1 MKTIYKFI
9 FSGFLLILFMTS
21 CADVLTETPSSYIAS
36 ASFFSNPTNANMA
49 IVGIYDD
56 LSKLN
61 HYGTS
66 EMYVQTSDDNYYVSG
81 TATDNQKRDISHYM
95 VTPGNLNLGY
105 MWMYKYQGMDRA
117 SLAIENIYKI
127 PYKTSAD
134 SALLMQY
141 DGEAHFLR
149 ALLSYDLVRY
159 WGDVPYKTT
168 SSNAIGDAYNARVD
182 RDTIYNQIV
191 ADLNIAK
198 SKLPWAKAGS
208 SPERATQ
215 GAARALLMRVLLSRA
230 GYSLKMDGTL
240 TRPDDTKR
248 AAYFNAII
256 NEYAAFQQNGYH
268 SLFSSY
274 YQFFKNNSAGILN
287 SQESLFEVAFF
298 TSTGDQED
306 AGNWGAGIGPLTDIA
321 SKYGRANSYFR
332 VLPEWDEWYET
343 TDIRRVTNI
352 CKYSVTAISDSVA
365 STNKYA
371 YYPGKWRRQW
381 MPYPPKDP
389 NNTDVNFCLLR
400 YADVILMYAEA
411 LNEVGRTSEA
421 IDALN
426 IVRARSKAT
435 VLSSDFS
442 NYSTLYQPKNKVNNV
457 LTPKL
462 LSFIP
467 DADNQGKFRT
477 ALYWERCFEL
487 CYEGTRKYDLIR
499 WGILYEAIQNMKTT
513 YVISSYPAPTNFV
526 KGKHEL
532 FPVPQKEMD
541 VNFKLNHLNNPG
553 YN

>member
-1 MKTIYKFI
+1 MKTKYYLGTFAL
-9 FSGFLLILFMTS
+9 LLILFMSS
-21 CADVLTETPSSYIAS
+21 CVDLLIEKPSSYIGS
-36 ASFFSNPTNANMA
+36 ESFFSNAANANMA

-56 LSKLN
+56 LSKLK

-81 TATDNQKRDISHYM
+81 TASDNTKRDLSHYM
-95 VTPGNLNLGY
+95 VTPGNTNLGD
-105 MWMYKYQGMDRA
+105 MWMYKYQGIDRA
-117 SLAIENIYKI
+117 NFAIENIAKI
-127 PYKTSAD
+127 PYKTSTD
-134 SALLMQY
+134 SALLSQY

-168 SSNAIGDAYNARVD
+168 SSSAIGDAYNARVD

-198 SKLPWAKAGS
+198 AKLPWAITGS

-230 GYSLKMDGTL
+230 GYSLKLDGTL

-248 AAYFNAII
+248 AVYFNAII
-256 NEYAAFQQNGYH
+256 AEFTAFQLNGYH
-268 SLFSSY
+268 SLFPSY
-274 YQFFKNNSAGILN
+274 YQFFKNNSAGILS
-287 SQESLFEVAFF
+287 SQESLFEIAFY
-298 TSTGDQED
+298 TPTGDQEN
-306 AGNWGAGIGPLTDIA
+306 AGNWGAGIGPATDQA

-332 VLPEWDEWYET
+332 VLPEWDEWYEA

-352 CKYSVTAISDSVA
+352 CKYSVTATSDSVA

-381 MPYPPKDP
+381 MSYPAKDP
-389 NNTDVNFCLLR
+389 NNTDANFCLLR
-400 YADVILMYAEA
+400 YADVLLMYAEA
-411 LNEVGRTSEA
+411 LNEVGRTQEA
-421 IDALN
+421 ITALN
-426 IVRARSKAT
+426 IVRARSNAT
-435 VLSSDFS
+435 QLSPDFS
-442 NYSTLYQPKNKVNNV
+442 NYTTLYYPKNKVNNV

-462 LSFIP
+462 LPFIN
-467 DADNQGKFRT
+467 DVDNQGKFRT

-513 YVISSYPAPTNFV
+513 YVISSYPAPTNFI

-532 FPVPQKEMD
+532 FPIPQKEMD
-541 VNFKLNHLNNPG
+541 VNYKLNHSNNPG

>member
-9 FSGFLLILFMTS
+9 FSGFLLILFFTS
-21 CADVLTETPSSYIAS
+21 CADILTETPSSYIAS
-36 ASFFSNPTNANMA
+36 ASFFSNPTNAKMA

-56 LSKLN
+56 LSKLK

-81 TATDNQKRDISHYM
+81 TATDNSKRDLSHYM
-95 VTPGNLNLGY
+95 FTPGNTNLGE
-105 MWMYKYQGMDRA
+105 MWMYKYQGIDRA
-117 SLAIENIYKI
+117 NLAIENIYKI

-134 SALLMQY
+134 SALLSQY

-168 SSNAIGDAYNARVD
+168 SSSSIGDAYNSRVD

-198 SKLPWAKAGS
+198 TKLPWAKAGS

-230 GYSLKMDGTL
+230 GYSLKINGTL
-240 TRPDDTKR
+240 TRTDDTKR

-256 NEYAAFQQNGYH
+256 DEYAAFQLNGYH
-268 SLFSSY
+268 SLFTNY
-274 YQFFKNNSAGILN
+274 YQFFKNNSAGILS
-287 SQESLFEVAFF
+287 SQESLFEIAFY

-306 AGNWGAGIGPLTDIA
+306 AGNWGAGIGPLTDAA

-332 VLPEWDEWYET
+332 VLPEWDEWYEVA
-343 TDIRRVTNI
+343 DIRRVTNI
-352 CKYSVTAISDSVA
+352 CKYSVTPASDSVA

-381 MPYPPKDP
+381 MSYPAKDP
-389 NNTDVNFCLLR
+389 NNTDANFCLLR

-426 IVRARSKAT
+426 IVRARSNAT
-435 VLSSDFS
+435 LLSQDFS
-442 NYSTLYQPKNKVNNV
+442 NYTTLYQPKNKVNNV

-462 LSFIP
+462 LPFIP

-513 YVISSYPAPTNFV
+513 YVISSYAAPTNFV

-532 FPVPQKEMD
+532 FPIPQKEMD
-541 VNFKLNHLNNPG
+541 VNFKLNHVNNPG
-553 YN
+553 FN